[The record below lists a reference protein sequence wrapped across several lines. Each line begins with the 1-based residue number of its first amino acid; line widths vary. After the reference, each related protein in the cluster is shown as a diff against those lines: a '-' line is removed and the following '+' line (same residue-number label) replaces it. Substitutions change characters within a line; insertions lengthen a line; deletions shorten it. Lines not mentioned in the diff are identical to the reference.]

1 MFFFRNTGYKN
12 NMSTVDILL
21 TWKDFMMESRS
32 EREEQEGKRDTE
44 GGRQRQKWKQTD
56 RQTETNDIDTL
67 NPVML
72 EVTPLPWITHY
83 IS

>member
-1 MFFFRNTGYKN
+1 
-12 NMSTVDILL
+12 MSTVDILL

-56 RQTETNDIDTL
+56 RQTDRD
-67 NPVML
+67 
-72 EVTPLPWITHY
+72 
-83 IS
+83 